1 MTEYVLR
8 RLLQVL
14 PTLFV
19 VSLVV
24 FGLMRLVPGDP
35 AQVFAGQDATEAQ
48 IDILRRQLGLDR
60 PLHVQYLVWLR
71 RLLAGD
77 LGVSYHTGLA
87 VRELVTQKL
96 GATIELTIASMV
108 IALAIGIPASVV
120 AALRRKTT
128 ADRLATVTVLVGLS
142 LPSFCLGIVLI
153 LVFSMWLRLLPP
165 IGYVP
170 LHENPARN
178 LRFLVLPALTLG
190 IILAAPIMR
199 FMRAGMLDVLLEDYV
214 RTARAKGLSE
224 RTVVARHVF
233 KNAALPTL
241 TMVGLQAGELLGG
254 TAGVEVV
261 FAWPGV
267 GRLLADSIFQ
277 RDYAVIQVVVLLL
290 AVTFVVI
297 NLLVDVLYARLDP
310 RIHLG

>member
-8 RLLQVL
+8 RLLQIL

-35 AQVFAGQDATEAQ
+35 AQVFAGQDATKTQ

-60 PLHVQYLVWLR
+60 PLHVQYMVWLR
-71 RLLAGD
+71 RLLTGD
-77 LGVSYHTGLA
+77 LGVSYHTGRA

-96 GATIELTIASMV
+96 AATLELTMASMA

-120 AALRRKTT
+120 AALRRKTA

-153 LVFSMWLRLLPP
+153 LIFAMWLRLLPP

-178 LRFLVLPALTLG
+178 LRYLALPALTLG

-214 RTARAKGLSE
+214 RTARAKGLPE
-224 RTVVARHVF
+224 RTVLARHVF

-241 TMVGLQAGELLGG
+241 TMVGLQVGELLGG

-310 RIHLG
+310 RIRLG

>member
-8 RLLQVL
+8 RLLQIL

-35 AQVFAGQDATEAQ
+35 AQVFAGQDATKAQ
-48 IDILRRQLGLDR
+48 IDIVRTQFGLDR
-60 PLHVQYLVWLR
+60 PIHVQYLLWIR

-77 LGVSYHTGLA
+77 LGVSYHTGRE

-96 GATIELTIASMV
+96 AATVQLTVASMA

-120 AALRRKTT
+120 AALRRRTA
-128 ADRLATVTVLVGLS
+128 ADRLATVPVLVGLS

-153 LVFSMWLRLLPP
+153 LIFAMWLQLLPP

-170 LHENPARN
+170 LLEDPARN

-199 FMRAGMLDVLLEDYV
+199 FMRAGM
-214 RTARAKGLSE
+214 
-224 RTVVARHVF
+224 
-233 KNAALPTL
+233 
-241 TMVGLQAGELLGG
+241 
-254 TAGVEVV
+254 
-261 FAWPGV
+261 
-267 GRLLADSIFQ
+267 
-277 RDYAVIQVVVLLL
+277 
-290 AVTFVVI
+290 
-297 NLLVDVLYARLDP
+297 
-310 RIHLG
+310 

>member
-1 MTEYVLR
+1 MSRYVVR
-8 RLLQVL
+8 RLLQIV
-14 PTLFV
+14 PTLLV

-35 AQVFAGQDATEAQ
+35 AQVYAGQDASKAEIEIVRT
-48 IDILRRQLGLDR
+48 RLGLDQ
-60 PLHVQYLVWLR
+60 PVPVQYALWLR

-77 LGVSYHTGLA
+77 LGTSYHTGLE
-87 VRELVTQKL
+87 VRRLVAQKL
-96 GATIELTIASMV
+96 PATVELTVASMA

-120 AALRRKTT
+120 AALRRKRAADHLTT
-128 ADRLATVTVLVGLS
+128 LTVLAGLS

-153 LVFSMWLRLLPP
+153 LVFAMWLRVLPP

-170 LHENPARN
+170 LTESPAQN

-214 RTARAKGLSE
+214 RTARAKGLRE
-224 RTVVARHVF
+224 RAVVTRHVF

-241 TMVGLQAGELLGG
+241 TMVGLQFGELLGG

-261 FAWPGV
+261 FAWPGL

-277 RDYAVIQVVVLLL
+277 RDYAVIQVVVLLV
-290 AVTFVVI
+290 AVVFVVI

-310 RIHLG
+310 RIRLG

>member
-1 MTEYVLR
+1 MTTYVLR
-8 RLLQVL
+8 RLAQIV

-35 AQVFAGQDATEAQ
+35 AQVFAGQDATAAQ
-48 IDILRRQLGLDR
+48 IDIVRREFGLDR
-60 PLHVQYLVWLR
+60 PVHVQYLIWLR
-71 RLLAGD
+71 RLLVGD
-77 LGVSYHTGLA
+77 LGVSYHTGRS

-96 GATIELTIASMV
+96 AATIELTLAAMA

-120 AALRRKTT
+120 AALRRKTA
-128 ADRLATVTVLVGLS
+128 ADHLATVTVLVGLS

-153 LVFSMWLRLLPP
+153 LVFAMWLHLLPP

-170 LHENPARN
+170 FQESPGRN

-214 RTARAKGLSE
+214 RTARAKGLRE
-224 RTVVARHVF
+224 RAVVTRHVF
-233 KNAALPTL
+233 RNAALPTL
-241 TMVGLQAGELLGG
+241 TMVGLQVGELLGG

-267 GRLLADSIFQ
+267 GRLMADSIFQ
-277 RDYAVIQVVVLLL
+277 RDYAVIQVVVLFL

-310 RIHLG
+310 RIRLG